1 VAAWDGGVGGLEG
14 EGWRDCCEDGEGEEG
29 GGVCGGEGLIGLC
42 GFGLDWE
49 MAFWDGRCF
58 AYDTQDDRPEM
69 LHMEGVY
76 EFRMAEMDSSMRKDT
91 EVAVNSEKKTLVYP
105 RRCAMSKRIFS
116 ADRAPIPT

>member
-1 VAAWDGGVGGLEG
+1 M
-14 EGWRDCCEDGEGEEG
+14 
-29 GGVCGGEGLIGLC
+29 GLC

-49 MAFWDGRCF
+49 MAFWDGDVLLMIPRMI
-58 AYDTQDDRPEM
+58 DRKCCIWREYM
-69 LHMEGVY
+69 NFEWQKWIAVL
-76 EFRMAEMDSSMRKDT
+76 RKDI

>member
-1 VAAWDGGVGGLEG
+1 MGL
-14 EGWRDCCEDGEGEEG
+14 C
-29 GGVCGGEGLIGLC
+29 GLC